1 MAGRTALPYVCARC
15 ISRSLRPNG
24 AKFTIPS
31 TKSYATKPG
40 ASDDQPATTSEPP
53 NVVNGNSDSNAQT
66 NASHEPGPMSRRLLE
81 ATEEALLTG
90 GTAGRRAVEDAGFS
104 EELKERLLAKV
115 KDAQFRSQYASAFSE
130 ANLPPSAGVGTRIT
144 ATSQPWTGEE
154 TTEDAVLRMLTDAHK
169 SLSRELRRRPTISE
183 LRPVDMRMRQQAK
196 LNPSHRAATARDR
209 ASVYAGLGIKE
220 SESSLS
226 EEEKAARREEFRE
239 RFQPGARALPNTVA
253 GLTALAN
260 QRIEDAIARG
270 QFKNIPRGKEAAPR
284 DTRSDNPFID
294 TTEYILNNM
303 IKRQDIVPPWIE
315 KQQELAK
322 AAHTF
327 RSRLRN
333 DWKRHA
339 ARTIASRGGT
349 LEAQIERATQYAKAE
364 RLHNPRK
371 GDVDQMAIPT
381 NTTEDAVMVK
391 IRQQGNSN
399 AQSVDEPQMAG
410 ANAVESGAHL
420 WQPFRDPDWLKT
432 EKSYMELSVNN
443 LNTLTRSYNLMAPE
457 LAKKP
462 YFNLERELN
471 NCYADVAPLLAD
483 TIRDR
488 ATRPPKSPI
497 EALGE
502 QSRSILDRFGND
514 GPSAKIHDSRAPHY
528 GFKEMWRDLFSR
540 QDP

>member
-1 MAGRTALPYVCARC
+1 MSSRTALPYVCVRC
-15 ISRSLRPNG
+15 SLKSFRPTY
-24 AKFTIPS
+24 AKPTIPS
-31 TKSYATKPG
+31 RRSYAPRSESSNESSTATNELRHLTSSNNDNATPTNSPEQG
-40 ASDDQPATTSEPP
+40 A
-53 NVVNGNSDSNAQT
+53 
-66 NASHEPGPMSRRLLE
+66 MSRRLQE

-104 EELKERLLAKV
+104 EELKEKLLTKV
-115 KDAQFRSQYASAFSE
+115 KDAEFRSQYAVALSE
-130 ANLPPSAGVGTRIT
+130 ANLPASAGAGTRIT
-144 ATSQPWTGEE
+144 ATSRPWTGEE

-169 SLSRELRRRPTISE
+169 PLARELRSRPKISG
-183 LRPVDMRMRQQAK
+183 LRPVDMRMRQQTK
-196 LNPSHRAATARDR
+196 MNPGHRAANARDR
-209 ASVYAGLGIKE
+209 ASMYAGLGIKE
-220 SESSLS
+220 SEGSISDA
-226 EEEKAARREEFRE
+226 EKVARREEFRE

-253 GLTALAN
+253 GLAALAN

-270 QFKNIPRGKEAAPR
+270 QFKNIPRGKDAAQR

-322 AAHTF
+322 AARTF

-339 ARTIASRGGT
+339 ARMIASKGGP
-349 LEAQIERATQYAKAE
+349 LEAQMERATQFARAE

-371 GDVDQMAIPT
+371 GDVDQMSIPT
-381 NTTEDAVMVK
+381 NMTEDVVMFK
-391 IRQQGNSN
+391 IRQQTSTSSPSADASQAAESN
-399 AQSVDEPQMAG
+399 T
-410 ANAVESGAHL
+410 VESAAHL
-420 WQPFRDPDWLKT
+420 WQPFRDPEWLKT
-432 EKSYMELSVNN
+432 EQSYMELSINN

-462 YFNLERELN
+462 YFNLERELS

-488 ATRPPKSPI
+488 ATRPPKSPV
-497 EALGE
+497 EA
-502 QSRSILDRFGND
+502 FG
-514 GPSAKIHDSRAPHY
+514 ISRAA
-528 GFKEMWRDLFSR
+528 F
-540 QDP
+540 